1 MRRKNKWFSSVNRW
15 IHGSDHRSGTVMG
28 LLLIALA
35 AVGLVVVASLGN
47 ILVCQSKART
57 AADSAA
63 LAAASALDEGYPL
76 PSAQATTIAIANGGQ
91 VVSCNPLDDD
101 VEVRVQVPTQVPFV
115 PQVTVTAKAGPE
127 DCS

>member
-1 MRRKNKWFSSVNRW
+1 
-15 IHGSDHRSGTVMG
+15 MG

-63 LAAASALDEGYPL
+63 LAAASTLDEGYPL
-76 PSAQATTIAIANGGQ
+76 PSAQATTITIANGGQ
-91 VVSCNPLDDD
+91 VVSCNPWMMM
-101 VEVRVQVPTQVPFV
+101 
-115 PQVTVTAKAGPE
+115 
-127 DCS
+127 